1 MLENTVL
8 VKFIQDYN
16 QDMRIFDGLVSCFF
30 FFLTVVSA
38 NSHFVFVINSENY
51 AVA

>member
-16 QDMRIFDGLVSCFF
+16 QDMRIFDL
-30 FFLTVVSA
+30 FFLTVVSP
-38 NSHFVFVINSENY
+38 NSHFVFEINSENY

>member
-30 FFLTVVSA
+30 FLTVVSA
-38 NSHFVFVINSENY
+38 NSHVVFVINSENY